1 MRGDFA
7 IKQKKTISM
16 MASLL
21 LTAIIPTLLTA
32 VVVAFIGCKSMTD
45 SLEKDVYHELRV
57 AAEGL
62 SNYYEQEISNSKDQ
76 SPVYD
81 HNYVDSLL
89 DDDIQLTLFMNDVRF
104 VTSVTDE
111 SNSSGRNEG
120 TNADPDIWAQV
131 SAGNEYQQKGVM
143 INGKNTM

>member
-1 MRGDFA
+1 
-7 IKQKKTISM
+7 M

-120 TNADPDIWAQV
+120 TNADPDIWA
-131 SAGNEYQQKGVM
+131 
-143 INGKNTM
+143 